1 MATLI
6 LLIVSFLI
14 LWLLNR
20 FGLEHKLTLSFM
32 GRCALAMML
41 FFTGI
46 SHFYK
51 QQEMVAMMPAILP
64 YKLEMVF
71 FTGMIEITA
80 AIGLL
85 TRRFV
90 IVTSFALIL
99 FFIAVLPANIIGAQ
113 KKVPLGGMENGPA
126 YLYFRIPLQLLFILW
141 TYYFGIHLG
150 RRELKHTGTAHK
162 HYS

>member
-1 MATLI
+1 
-6 LLIVSFLI
+6 
-14 LWLLNR
+14 
-20 FGLEHKLTLSFM
+20 M
-32 GRCALAMML
+32 GRCALAVML
-41 FFTGI
+41 LFTGT

-64 YKLEMVF
+64 YKLEIVF
-71 FTGMIEITA
+71 FTGMIEIVG

-90 IVTSFALIL
+90 ILTSFALIL

-113 KKVPLGGMENGPA
+113 KRIALGGMENGPV

-141 TYYFGIHLG
+141 TYYFGIHLL
-150 RRELKHTGTAHK
+150 RRELKTYGDGA
-162 HYS
+162 